1 MELVLFGWMMGLF
14 TAGVINRFLFARF
27 LVSASAIRAE
37 LLAIATEQRAI
48 ATELEA
54 TNDN

>member
-1 MELVLFGWMMGLF
+1 MELVFFGWMLGLF

-37 LLAIATEQRAI
+37 LLASATEQRAI